1 MKNYFE
7 LIGRVTKEPK
17 VTKTRSE
24 LSHTNIGIAIS
35 KNIKQQD
42 GTYKESTEFI
52 NVSCWRNLA
61 DYIGQYIHKGDLVRL
76 EGHIRIIKDFDVQR
90 MINIYTTDLIG
101 DAIKVLVRNKPKET
115 TQEKPIQN
123 VKIDDLLE
131 DEDLP
136 F

>member
-17 VTKTRSE
+17 VTKTRNG
-24 LSHTNIGIAIS
+24 LSYTNTGIAIS

-61 DYIGQYIHKGDLVRL
+61 DYIGQYVHKGDLVRL
-76 EGHIRIIKDFDVQR
+76 EGHIRVIKDFDEQR
-90 MINIYTTDLIG
+90 MTNTYTTDLIG
-101 DAIKVLVRNKPKET
+101 DGIKILVRSKPKEAV
-115 TQEKPIQN
+115 QEKAIQN
-123 VKIDDLLE
+123 VKIDDLLK

>member
-7 LIGRVTKEPK
+7 LIGRVTQEPK

-76 EGHIRIIKDFDVQR
+76 EGHIRIIKDFDEQR
-90 MINIYTTDLIG
+90 MTNIYITDLVG
-101 DAIKVLVRNKPKET
+101 DGIKVLVRNKPKET